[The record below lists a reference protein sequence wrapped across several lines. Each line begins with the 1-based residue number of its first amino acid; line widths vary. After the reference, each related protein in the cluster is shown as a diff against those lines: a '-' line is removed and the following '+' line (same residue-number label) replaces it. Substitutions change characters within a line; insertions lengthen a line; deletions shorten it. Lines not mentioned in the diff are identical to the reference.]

1 MRLTRCSKIARRLY
15 LSWMYS
21 TDYHCNMRIA
31 MNAWPL
37 ISMHTGIAAYTRH
50 LASALRQVGGVDMN
64 FFYGYGWSTELRNA
78 PAPGIDPLKKWVKK
92 LIPKPYAL
100 MRFVQQSRFDSG
112 LRDLRCD
119 LYHEPSFLPF
129 RFDGPTVITIHD
141 LSPLRYPETHPPVRV
156 REVMAR
162 LPHAVQAASAIITDS
177 NFIKSELIQTFNVD
191 PARVT
196 STPLG
201 VAPEYRP
208 RTAGETA
215 ATLAAYDV
223 KYRSYILA
231 VGTIEPRKNL
241 IQAIDAYAGLPEAIR
256 KAVPLVIAGMKGW
269 LNEQLE
275 ARIRQY
281 ENRGEVRWLG
291 YVPAEDLP
299 LLYSG
304 ASMLVYPSLYEG
316 FGLPVLEAMASGI
329 PVITSNRASLP
340 EVAGDVGIM
349 VDPENVDGLREQ
361 MRRLIEDKTEAA
373 RRGALGVERARLFTW
388 QACAEKTLTVYKQA
402 MGSRK

>member
-1 MRLTRCSKIARRLY
+1 MKPIRLAL
-15 LSWMYS
+15 
-21 TDYHCNMRIA
+21 
-31 MNAWPL
+31 NAWSL
-37 ISMHTGIAAYTRH
+37 MSTHTGIASYTRN
-50 LASALRQVGGVDMN
+50 LALALQRSGAVDLTL
-64 FFYGYGWSTELRNA
+64 FYGLNWSSEVRDS
-78 PAPGIDPLKKWVKK
+78 PAPGVNSVKVWVKR
-92 LIPKPYAL
+92 LVPKPYDV
-100 MRFVQQSRFDSG
+100 MRFVQQRRFSAGIRG
-112 LRDLRCD
+112 LHCD

-129 RFDGPTVITIHD
+129 RFDGPTVITVHD
-141 LSPLRYPETHPPVRV
+141 LSPLRYPETHPPARV

-162 LPHAVQAASAIITDS
+162 LPHAVQGASAIITDS
-177 NFIKSELIQTFNVD
+177 VFIKNELIQSFNVD
-191 PARVT
+191 PVRVT
-196 STPLG
+196 ATPLG

-208 RTAGETA
+208 RTAEETA

-223 KYRSYILA
+223 KYRSYIFA
-231 VGTIEPRKNL
+231 VGTLEPRKNM
-241 IQAIDAYAGLPEAIR
+241 IQAIDAFAGLPEAIR
-256 KAVPLVIAGMKGW
+256 KTTPLVIAGMKGW
-269 LNEQLE
+269 LSEQLE

-349 VDPENVDGLREQ
+349 VDPEDVEGLREQ
-361 MRRLIEDKTEAA
+361 MRRLIEDRKEAA
-373 RRGALGVERARLFTW
+373 RRGALGIERARLFTW
-388 QACAEKTLTVYKQA
+388 QACAEKTLAVYKQA
-402 MGSRK
+402 IAERK